1 MADKKVSALAAI
13 TNLSQDDLLM
23 VVNDPAGT
31 PESKKVTVGNLFGNV
46 AVSTTHKAL
55 TTFTANTVYTG
66 TTATFSANVVVGG
79 VNVKDGINDR
89 IQVANVT
96 STYTTNTAFQSYVAN
111 TNFRLANTEAQLA
124 TANVALALKANIV
137 SPTFTGTATTPAF
150 VVSTKSADPAT
161 SNAVT
166 ESITAGSVFYSNT
179 FLYIATDSNT
189 IKRVALSTF

>member
-1 MADKKVSALAAI
+1 MADKKVSSLSAI
-13 TNLSQDDLLM
+13 TNLSADDLLM

-46 AVSTTHKAL
+46 VVSTTHKAL
-55 TTFTANTVYTG
+55 TTFTANTNHTG
-66 TTATFSANVVVGG
+66 TTATFSANVVITGVGG
-79 VNVKDGINDR
+79 VNADINDR
-89 IQVANVT
+89 MQVANVT
-96 STYTTNTAFQSYVAN
+96 STYTTNTVFQSYVAN
-111 TNFRLANTEAQLA
+111 TNSRVTQNELAFAGTTTQITTAILNTPRANTASL
-124 TANVALALKANIV
+124 I
-137 SPTFTGTATTPAF
+137 
-150 VVSTKSADPAT
+150 VSTKSTDPLT